1 MSHYGLCNSNCNS
14 MGIVNR
20 ITMVGLDIVDNDY
33 CGFRPSKIGIGTL
46 GVTVIRVTV
55 KSIHADPSI

>member
-1 MSHYGLCNSNCNS
+1 